1 MIESIKIAEW
11 LSRLIQIPSVNPA
24 HIGSTPE
31 YSGEGTLAEKVGQWF
46 HQFGGEVHHDEI
58 LPNRPNIYAIWR
70 GESDRWLAI
79 DVHVDTV
86 GVDQMEGDP
95 FSGEVSTERVFGRGA
110 VDTKASLAVVCALL
124 EAADFG
130 KQPPKQNILIAATV
144 DEEGSALGE
153 PAFANWVRSKQIDI
167 DELVVAE
174 PTMCVPVYGHKGVVC
189 LELIVRG
196 KSSHSSQP
204 ELGKNAIAA
213 AAHIVCALEKE
224 QNNLFS
230 KPSDDPLGTPSL
242 TVSLIHGGS
251 GANVVPDLC
260 QITVHGRVVA
270 YEKASEVANR
280 IYSLAQNICPLIVEL
295 NVLLTIDAFI
305 RPTNTPFIKNLV
317 TWTGNEPSIVP
328 YGTNAWAYSDI
339 AKECVVLGPGSINQ
353 AHSEE
358 EWVAI
363 SELEKLAE
371 LYTHWWRIH
380 K

>member
-1 MIESIKIAEW
+1 MVTGIQIAEW
-11 LSRLIQIPSVNPA
+11 LSRLVKIPSVNPTHA
-24 HIGSTPE
+24 GSSLI
-31 YSGEGTLAEKVGQWF
+31 YSGEGDLAAKVGLWF
-46 HQFGGEVHHDEI
+46 QQFGGEVYRDEV
-58 LPNRPNIYAIWR
+58 LPNRPNIYAVWR
-70 GESDRWLAI
+70 GKSDQWLAI
-79 DVHVDTV
+79 DVHLDTV
-86 GVDQMEGDP
+86 GVDQMDGDP
-95 FSGEVSTERVFGRGA
+95 FSGEVCNELVFGRGA
-110 VDTKASLAVVCALL
+110 VDTKASLAVILALI
-124 EAADFG
+124 ETADFG
-130 KQPPKQNILIAATV
+130 KRPPKQNILIAATV
-144 DEEGSALGE
+144 DEEGSALGA
-153 PAFANWVRSKQIDI
+153 PAFANWVRENRLCI

-204 ELGKNAIAA
+204 ELGENAITA
-213 AAHIVCALEKE
+213 AAHILCALEGE

-230 KPSDDPLGTPSL
+230 TPSDDPLGTPSL

-251 GANVVPDLC
+251 GVNVVPDLC

-280 IYSLAQNICPLIVEL
+280 IYTLAQNNCLLKVDL
-295 NVLLTIDAFI
+295 NVLLLIDAFL

-317 TWTGNEPSIVP
+317 AWTGNEPSIVP

-371 LYTHWWRIH
+371 IYTNWWRIH